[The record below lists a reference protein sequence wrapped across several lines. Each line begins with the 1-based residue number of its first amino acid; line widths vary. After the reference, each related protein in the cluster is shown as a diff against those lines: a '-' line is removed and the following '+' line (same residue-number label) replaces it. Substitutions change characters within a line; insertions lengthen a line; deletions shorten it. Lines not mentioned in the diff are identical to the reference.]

1 MGAAYRVM
9 SSNAYPAA
17 RFPGSSVLAWAIA
30 GSLRPLQALIVA
42 PSLLFLATLALM
54 LFHPPDF
61 NFHSIDRVAF
71 GLLILVVL
79 LRACVLR
86 QPLQFA
92 TPLTWPMLALLL
104 LAFYGVLSQ
113 PNDAETWSLFAA
125 KWLVPFTLY
134 QLAAYIFDDAQSLRR
149 FETFSL
155 IVLGYLSLT
164 AIFFMFDARQ
174 FIFPRYI
181 LDEGLG
187 YHADRARGP
196 FLQAVA
202 NGVTLNLLGLVALNA
217 FRRRR
222 LRGMLA
228 LLLLV
233 ALPLAIV
240 ATKTRAVWLSFAL
253 SILGLLFIS
262 PSRRLRRVCLCF
274 VLAGSVGL
282 AAVAVF
288 GNRNTSLAD
297 RLEERG
303 PVIFRMAI
311 YQAGWEMFLEKPLAG
326 WGATD
331 MQTELSKRISD
342 FHQEQ
347 FFFHNTYLEIV
358 VQYGLVGL
366 LLYLWIVLDLFKL
379 GSGRR
384 RRVPAANSS
393 FLDQEFRSLWPL
405 LLGVYLLNGSFVVMN
420 YQFVNGFLFTVA
432 RLLAAQN
439 RRHAE
444 VEPNAL
450 AS

>member
-1 MGAAYRVM
+1 M
-9 SSNAYPAA
+9 SSVAHRVTRIPGTNA
-17 RFPGSSVLAWAIA
+17 LAGTIGA
-30 GSLRPLQALIVA
+30 SFRPLQALIA
-42 PSLLFLATLALM
+42 EPALLFLVTLGLM

-61 NFHSIDRVAF
+61 HFHSIDRIAF

-86 QPLQFA
+86 QPLRFGD
-92 TPLTWPMLALLL
+92 PITWPMLALLG
-104 LAFYGVLSQ
+104 LAFCGAVSQ
-113 PNDAETWSLFAA
+113 TNDAETWSLFAA
-125 KWLVPFTLY
+125 KWLVPFALY
-134 QLAAYIFDDAQSLRR
+134 HLAAYIFKDERSLRQ
-149 FETFSL
+149 FEAFSL

-164 AIFFMFDARQ
+164 AIFFMIDAKQ

-202 NGVTLNLLGLVALNA
+202 NGVALNLLGLVALNS
-217 FRRRR
+217 FRRKR
-222 LRGMLA
+222 LRGVLA
-228 LLLLV
+228 FLFLA

-240 ATKTRAVWLSFAL
+240 ATKTRAVWLSFAM
-253 SILGLLFIS
+253 SILLLLFLS
-262 PSRRLRRVCLCF
+262 PSRRLRRACLCF
-274 VLAGSVGL
+274 VLAGGVGL
-282 AAVAVF
+282 AAMLTLSD
-288 GNRNTSLAD
+288 RNASFTD

-303 PVIFRMAI
+303 PVMFRMAV
-311 YQAGWEMFLEKPLAG
+311 YQAGWEMFLKKPLAG

-342 FHQEQ
+342 FHQDQ

-366 LLYLWIVLDLFKL
+366 LLYCWIVVDLFKL
-379 GSGRR
+379 GRKRDQPGISTH
-384 RRVPAANSS
+384 SC
-393 FLDQEFRSLWPL
+393 FLDQQFRKLWPL

-432 RLLAAQN
+432 GLLVAQD
-439 RRHAE
+439 RRNAE
-444 VEPNAL
+444 VEFHGL
-450 AS
+450 VR

>member
-1 MGAAYRVM
+1 M
-9 SSNAYPAA
+9 SSTAYPA
-17 RFPGSSVLAWAIA
+17 RIGGTNAIA
-30 GSLRPLQALIVA
+30 WTVGNSFRPLHALIVA
-42 PSLLFLATLALM
+42 PSQLFLLTLALM

-61 NFHSIDRVAF
+61 NFHSIDRLAF

-86 QPLQFA
+86 QPLQICA
-92 TPLTWPMLALLL
+92 AVTWPMVALLL
-104 LAFYGVLSQ
+104 LAFYGVVSQ
-113 PNDAETWSLFAA
+113 ANDAETWSLFAA

-134 QLAAYIFDDAQSLRR
+134 QLAAHIFNDGRSLRR

-155 IVLGYLSLT
+155 IVLAYLSLT
-164 AIFFMFDARQ
+164 AIFFMLDAKQ

-202 NGVTLNLLGLVALNA
+202 NGVTLNLLGLAALNS

-222 LRGMLA
+222 LRGVLA
-228 LLLLV
+228 ILFLI

-253 SILGLLFIS
+253 SILVLLFFS
-262 PSRRLRRVCLCF
+262 PSQRMRRACLCF
-274 VLAGSVGL
+274 VLAGSIGL
-282 AAVAVF
+282 GAVVTFAD
-288 GNRNTSLAD
+288 GHTSLSD

-303 PVIFRMAI
+303 PVMFRMAI

-326 WGATD
+326 WGAAD

-366 LLYLWIVLDLFKL
+366 LLYVWIVFDLFKL
-379 GSGRR
+379 GRR
-384 RRVPAANSS
+384 TNQPSFSTDNS
-393 FLDQEFRSLWPL
+393 FLDQEFRDLWPL

-420 YQFVNGFLFTVA
+420 YQFVNGFLFTLA
-432 RLLAAQN
+432 GLLVAQN
-439 RRHAE
+439 RRHDAGTT
-444 VEPNAL
+444 AL
-450 AS
+450 AC

>member
-1 MGAAYRVM
+1 M
-9 SSNAYPAA
+9 SSTAHPVA
-17 RFPGSSVLAWAIA
+17 RIPGSNLFALLVGNSF
-30 GSLRPLQALIVA
+30 RPLHALIVE

-61 NFHSIDRVAF
+61 NFHSMDRFAF
-71 GLLILVVL
+71 GLLILIVL

-86 QPLQFA
+86 QPLLIRA
-92 TPLTWPMLALLL
+92 PVTWPMLALLL
-104 LAFYGVLSQ
+104 LAFYGVASQ
-113 PNDAETWSLFAA
+113 PSDAETWSLFAA

-134 QLAAYIFDDAQSLRR
+134 QLAAYIFDDARSLRR
-149 FETFSL
+149 FETFAL
-155 IVLGYLSLT
+155 IVLAYLSLT
-164 AIFFMFDARQ
+164 AIFFMLDARE

-181 LDEGLG
+181 LDESLG

-202 NGVTLNLLGLVALNA
+202 NGVTLNLLGLIALNS
-217 FRRRR
+217 FRRER

-228 LLLLV
+228 LLFLV

-253 SILGLLFIS
+253 SVLWLLFFS
-262 PSRRLRRVCLCF
+262 PSRRLRRACLCL
-274 VLAGSVGL
+274 VLAGAVGL
-282 AAVAVF
+282 AAVVTFAD
-288 GNRNTSLAD
+288 RNTTLSD

-303 PVIFRMAI
+303 PVMFRMAV
-311 YQAGWEMFLEKPLAG
+311 YEAGWEMFLKKPLAG

-366 LLYLWIVLDLFKL
+366 SLYLWIVVDLFKV
-379 GSGRR
+379 GRSRNR
-384 RRVPAANSS
+384 RGLRTEGG
-393 FLDQEFRSLWPL
+393 FLDEQFRALWPL
-405 LLGVYLLNGSFVVMN
+405 LLGVYLLNASFVVMN
-420 YQFVNGFLFTVA
+420 YQFVNGFLFSLA
-432 RLLAAQN
+432 GLLVAQN
-439 RRHAE
+439 RRSAE
-444 VEPNAL
+444 VEPRSL
-450 AS
+450 AG

>member
-1 MGAAYRVM
+1 M
-9 SSNAYPAA
+9 SSTASPARIA
-17 RFPGSSVLAWAIA
+17 GMNSLAWTIGSSF
-30 GSLRPLQALIVA
+30 RPLHALIVA
-42 PSLLFLATLALM
+42 PSQLFLVTLALM

-71 GLLILVVL
+71 VLLILVVL
-79 LRACVLR
+79 LRMCVLQQAIQIR
-86 QPLQFA
+86 GPVTA
-92 TPLTWPMLALLL
+92 PMLALLL
-104 LAFYGVLSQ
+104 LAFYGVVSQ

-134 QLAAYIFDDAQSLRR
+134 QLAAYIFNDARSLRR

-164 AIFFMFDARQ
+164 AIFFMIDCKQ
-174 FIFPRYI
+174 LIFPSYI

-202 NGVTLNLLGLVALNA
+202 NGVALNLLGLVALNS
-217 FRRRR
+217 FRRKR
-222 LRGMLA
+222 LRGVLA
-228 LLLLV
+228 LLFLV

-253 SILGLLFIS
+253 SILALLFFS
-262 PSRRLRRVCLCF
+262 PSPRLRRGCLCF
-274 VLAGSVGL
+274 ALAGGIGL
-282 AAVAVF
+282 AAVVAF
-288 GNRNTSLAD
+288 ADGNTSLSD

-311 YQAGWEMFLEKPLAG
+311 YQAGWEMFLQKPLAG
-326 WGATD
+326 WGAAD

-366 LLYLWIVLDLFKL
+366 LLYLWMVVDLFKL
-379 GSGRR
+379 GRR
-384 RRVPAANSS
+384 HDRPTSSTGSS
-393 FLDQEFRSLWPL
+393 FLDQQFRALWPL
-405 LLGVYLLNGSFVVMN
+405 LLGAYLLNGSFVVMN

-432 RLLAAQN
+432 GLLVAQDRRSAA
-439 RRHAE
+439 
-444 VEPNAL
+444 VEPNYL
-450 AS
+450 AG

>member
-1 MGAAYRVM
+1 MEVACSL
-9 SSNAYPAA
+9 SSTAYPA
-17 RFPGSSVLAWAIA
+17 RRIPGGNALAWVI
-30 GSLRPLQALIVA
+30 GSSLRPLHALIVA
-42 PSLLFLATLALM
+42 PSVLFLTTLALM

-61 NFHSIDRVAF
+61 NFHSIDRFAF

-86 QPLQFA
+86 QPLRFGG
-92 TPLTWPMLALLL
+92 PVTWPMLALLV
-104 LAFYGVLSQ
+104 LALWGIVSQ

-134 QLAAYIFDDAQSLRR
+134 QLAAYVFDDARSLRR

-164 AIFFMFDARQ
+164 AIFFMIDAKQ

-181 LDEGLG
+181 LNEGLG

-202 NGVTLNLLGLVALNA
+202 NGVALNLLGLVALNS

-222 LRGMLA
+222 LRGLSA
-228 LLLLV
+228 ILLL
-233 ALPLAIV
+233 AGLPLAIV

-253 SILGLLFIS
+253 STLTLLFFS
-262 PSRRLRRVCLCF
+262 PSRRLRRACLCF
-274 VLAGSVGL
+274 VLAGGLGL
-282 AAVAVF
+282 ASVVAF
-288 GNRNTSLAD
+288 ADRNTSLGE

-303 PVIFRMAI
+303 PVIFRMAV

-366 LLYLWIVLDLFKL
+366 LFYAWIVIDLFKL
-379 GSGRR
+379 GRSRNR
-384 RRVPAANSS
+384 PSPANDS
-393 FLDQEFRSLWPL
+393 FLDQQFRMLWPL

-432 RLLAAQN
+432 GLLVAQN
-439 RRHAE
+439 RRDPE
-444 VEPNAL
+444 LESD
-450 AS
+450 ASAV